1 MKLKIREEKIKLVD
15 EQKTV
20 LALKEILRITLKKDV
35 VENRYI
41 VR

>member
-1 MKLKIREEKIKLVD
+1 MKLKIREEKIKLVN

-20 LALKEILRITLKKDV
+20 INIKEILRITIKKDV